1 MATFSL
7 NKSIEAH
14 KLHPNTL
21 TPLSGPDVTVPF
33 GAPIERVERDRDMV
47 RFRFLGELFGCK
59 HELLESALD
68 PGALDA
74 APAPKR
80 PAPAKAAMPAL
91 AVEEAGGLLWR
102 PLKCSGGP
110 AVLRAKVPGGWL
122 VSAGAT
128 VAFYPDPG
136 HAWDG
141 ASLD

>member
-21 TPLSGPDVTVPF
+21 TPLPGLDVTIPF

-47 RFRFLGELFGCK
+47 RFRFLGEPFGCK
-59 HELLESALD
+59 HELLASALE

-74 APAPKR
+74 APAPVPVLKP
-80 PAPAKAAMPAL
+80 PAPAKA
-91 AVEEAGGLLWR
+91 VEAAGGLRWQLVG
-102 PLKCSGGP
+102 CSGGP
-110 AVLRAKVPGGWL
+110 ALVRAKVPGGWL
-122 VSAGAT
+122 VSAGSG

-141 ASLD
+141 ASLA